1 MINGSW
7 FSGNRSPSRK
17 YTTTP
22 LLAKTPLFYSPAP
35 LPRAPPIVRSPALAQ
50 PAVRPRTAPPE
61 LSRTLPLILVT
72 QLAEARRGAARDTT
86 HRRPQREVAES
97 AMPSAGV
104 SDHDAPCR
112 SPSRRRAHVRGA
124 RGPLGRTGGSVR
136 YRASETLPVAAVQGV
151 VEAPVLPPD
160 TTADEMA
167 HRAGGRQRALLVG
180 RQRADPGDRRHSWA
194 T

>member
-61 LSRTLPLILVT
+61 LSRTLLLILVT

-97 AMPSAGV
+97 AMTSAGV

-112 SPSRRRAHVRGA
+112 SPSRRRANVRGA

-136 YRASETLPVAAVQGV
+136 YRASENLPVAAVQGV
-151 VEAPVLPPD
+151 VEAPVGDTRGDLTAMSGYRVLERTARRPRWRPPS
-160 TTADEMA
+160 AEC
-167 HRAGGRQRALLVG
+167 
-180 RQRADPGDRRHSWA
+180 GDRRRPI
-194 T
+194 